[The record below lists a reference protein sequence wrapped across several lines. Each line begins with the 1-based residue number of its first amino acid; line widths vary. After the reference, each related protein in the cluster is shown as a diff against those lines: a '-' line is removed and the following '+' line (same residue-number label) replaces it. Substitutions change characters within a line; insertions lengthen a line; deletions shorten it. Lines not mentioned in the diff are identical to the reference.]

1 MPRMHCGVCK
11 IVFICRQAESLS
23 CASLAPVHSAKLE
36 GLDLNVLKWSPL
48 INSRLGNEDLLY
60 VKNSEPLFMNSMVV
74 PSNAESV
81 TVTFLVLKSSMS
93 LMPKLSLLP

>member
-1 MPRMHCGVCK
+1 MHCGVCK
-11 IVFICRQAESLS
+11 IVFTCRQAESLS

-60 VKNSEPLFMNSMVV
+60 VKNSEPLLSANTMVV
-74 PSNAESV
+74 PSNAGSV
-81 TVTFLVLKSSMS
+81 TMTYLVLKSPVP